1 MNLSL
6 SGVRASPGQLQVDS
20 NIELIESFKSWK
32 LKLNWIQISLVYLTF
47 EYTLPVPLYNVFN
60 RWGGGGEGE
69 KNMMKQSIMFSNPD
83 L

>member
-47 EYTLPVPLYNVFN
+47 EYTLPVPLNNVFN
-60 RWGGGGEGE
+60 GGGGE
-69 KNMMKQSIMFSNPD
+69 NMIKQSIMLSNPD
-83 L
+83 I